1 MEEIADTCGTILAG
15 ITMRWDMPVSLVVMD
30 YSRPAQRLF
39 KLPSREGT
47 IHSIFRRAMNIAIDD
62 TMLTLL
68 SSELPRM
75 PNSVRLSSS
84 RLEELLRGAQPG
96 LKVQVGDGRMLIPAC
111 NFSLRL
117 SEAYPWEPRP
127 ALAACHWHLETV
139 ARHTLLL
146 ARYLN
151 NRPQP
156 GGLMPLLGP
165 LLLGQ
170 REPDI
175 PLAQMALP
183 RLLLLARASSRHDRE
198 GIEEAT
204 RGLAGLGPGLTPAG
218 DDALAGFAAVM
229 ALLSPYIS
237 IDAAPGNFIAE
248 TIAISA
254 RTCTTAL
261 SAALIM
267 HAARGEVAEHL
278 GSLLLALALPA
289 EASETVLFMAD
300 RLLAFG
306 ATSGGDTL
314 LGTLLGLRVLEAGFD
329 DDL

>member
-1 MEEIADTCGTILAG
+1 MNI
-15 ITMRWDMPVSLVVMD
+15 SLVVMD
-30 YSRPAQRLF
+30 YSRPTQRLF
-39 KLPSREGT
+39 ELPSREGT
-47 IHSIFRRAMNIAIDD
+47 IHSIFSRVMNIAIDD
-62 TMLTLL
+62 TMLTLQ

-84 RLEELLRGAQPG
+84 RLEVLLRGARPG
-96 LKVQVGDGRMLIPAC
+96 LKVQVGDGRLLIPAC
-111 NFSLRL
+111 NFSLCL
-117 SEAYPWEPRP
+117 SEVSPWEPRP
-127 ALAACHWHLETV
+127 ALAACHWHHETV
-139 ARHTLLL
+139 AGHTLLL

-151 NRPQP
+151 KRTQP

-175 PLAQMALP
+175 PLVQVALP
-183 RLLLLARASSRHDRE
+183 RLLLLAQASLRHDRE

-218 DDALAGFAAVM
+218 DDALGGFAAVM

-237 IDAAPGNFIAE
+237 VDAAAGNSIAE
-248 TIAISA
+248 TIAIVA
-254 RTCTTAL
+254 RPRTTAL
-261 SAALIM
+261 SAALIV

-289 EASETVLFMAD
+289 EASETVLLTAE

-314 LGTLLGLRVLEAGFD
+314 LGTLLGLRVLEAGFN

>member
-1 MEEIADTCGTILAG
+1 MEETADKCGTIWQG
-15 ITMRWDMPVSLVVMD
+15 PIKRWDMSISLIVMD
-30 YSRPAQRLF
+30 YSRPAQRIF
-39 KLPSREGT
+39 ELPPREGS

-75 PNSVRLSSS
+75 PNSIRLSSR
-84 RLEELLRGAQPG
+84 RLEELLRGARPG
-96 LKVQVGDGRMLIPAC
+96 LKVQVGDGRLLIPTC

-117 SEAYPWEPRP
+117 SEAPPWEPRP
-127 ALAACHWHLETV
+127 ALAACRWHRETV
-139 ARHTLLL
+139 AWHTLLL
-146 ARYLN
+146 ARHLDS
-151 NRPQP
+151 RPQP

-170 REPDI
+170 REPDL
-175 PLAQMALP
+175 PLARVALP

-237 IDAAPGNFIAE
+237 VDAAPGNSIAE

-254 RTCTTAL
+254 RTRTTAL
-261 SAALIM
+261 SASLLA
-267 HAARGEVAEHL
+267 HAARGEVAEYL
-278 GSLLLALALPA
+278 GSLLLALALPT
-289 EASETVLFMAD
+289 EASETVLFTAD
-300 RLLAFG
+300 CLLAFG

-329 DDL
+329 R